1 MRNEPK
7 SAQLQ
12 IRLSAADKA
21 AIQRAARRA
30 GQDMS
35 AWVLNRLLPRPREN
49 FQALA
54 ASLAATDRPAF
65 VLAELND
72 FLNGC
77 TATELETAIA
87 DAPRLP
93 PQQELANYLA
103 AMVEYAA
110 GRIAVA
116 LPAWLRDVTPLSNPW
131 FGSDLASLRLHL
143 LAQSPPPFRRRNIYV
158 DASLGDRV

>member
-1 MRNEPK
+1 MQGEPK
-7 SAQLQ
+7 YAQLQ

-35 AWVLNRLLPRPREN
+35 AWVLDRLLPRPREK

-54 ASLAATDRPAF
+54 ATLVATDRPAF
-65 VLAELND
+65 ALAELND
-72 FLNGC
+72 FLSNC
-77 TATELETAIA
+77 TAAELETAIA

-93 PQQELANYLA
+93 RQPELANYLA

-110 GRIAVA
+110 GRLDVA
-116 LPAWLRDVTPLSNPW
+116 LPVWLQDIAPLRKAW

-143 LAQSPPPFRRRNIYV
+143 LTQSPPPFRRRNIYI
-158 DASLGDRV
+158 DASLGNRV

>member
-1 MRNEPK
+1 MPGELK

-12 IRLSAADKA
+12 IRLSPADKT

-35 AWVLNRLLPRPREN
+35 AWVLGRLLPRPREE

-54 ASLAATDRPAF
+54 ATLAATDRPAF
-65 VLAELND
+65 ALAQLND
-72 FLNGC
+72 FLSGC
-77 TATELETAIA
+77 TAAELGTAIA
-87 DAPRLP
+87 AAPRLP
-93 PQQELANYLA
+93 RQPELANYLA

-110 GRIAVA
+110 GRLGVA
-116 LPAWLRDVTPLSNPW
+116 APAWLQDIAPLPKAW
-131 FGSDLASLRLHL
+131 FGTDLASLRLHL
-143 LAQSPPPFRRRNIYV
+143 LTQSPPPFRLRNIYI